1 MTGFAQKISYQWLP
15 FLINSNFNFSMKRQS
30 FIYILLI
37 ISLLTLKTEAQ
48 NWKPVTAAITFKIKH
63 SLGATADGTFK
74 GFSGIIFFDATNLST
89 ASIKATI
96 DAKSINTGI
105 NMRDNTMRDEDYF
118 NVEKYPKI
126 SMVSTKIE
134 KNIKE
139 NEYTGYFN
147 LTIKNVT
154 KNIKIPFTFI
164 PNGTQA
170 IFKSTFSINR
180 TEYGVGD
187 KSALLGD
194 TTTITITVN
203 TQQ

>member
-1 MTGFAQKISYQWLP
+1 
-15 FLINSNFNFSMKRQS
+15 MKPQL
-30 FIYILLI
+30 FIRILLI
-37 ISLLTLKTEAQ
+37 INFLSLQNKIYAQ

-63 SLGATADGTFK
+63 SLGATADGSFK
-74 GFSGIIFFDATNLST
+74 GFFGTILFNSMNLST

-126 SMVSTKIE
+126 SMVSTKNE
-134 KNIKE
+134 KNTKE
-139 NEYTGYFN
+139 NEYIGYFN

-170 IFKSTFSINR
+170 IFKSTFAINR

-194 TTTITITVN
+194 TTTITIKVN

>member
-1 MTGFAQKISYQWLP
+1 
-15 FLINSNFNFSMKRQS
+15 MKRQS
-30 FIYILLI
+30 FIRIFLI
-37 ISLLTLKTEAQ
+37 ISILIFQDKIFAQ

-63 SLGATADGTFK
+63 SLGATADGSFK
-74 GFSGIIFFDATNLST
+74 GFVGTIFFDAMNLST
-89 ASIKATI
+89 ATIKATI

-105 NMRDNTMRDEDYF
+105 NLRDNTMRSDDYF
-118 NVEKYPKI
+118 DVEKYPKI

-134 KNIKE
+134 KSIKE

-154 KNIKIPFTFI
+154 KNIKIPFIFTTTGNQATFK
-164 PNGTQA
+164 GTFA
-170 IFKSTFSINR
+170 INR
-180 TEYGVGD
+180 TEYGVGE

-194 TTTITITVN
+194 TATITITVN

>member
-1 MTGFAQKISYQWLP
+1 
-15 FLINSNFNFSMKRQS
+15 MKRQS
-30 FIYILLI
+30 LVHIFLI
-37 ISLLTLKTEAQ
+37 ISTLVFQDKIFAQ

-63 SLGATADGTFK
+63 SLGATADGSFK
-74 GFSGIIFFDATNLST
+74 GFAGTIFFDAMNIST
-89 ASIKATI
+89 AAIKATI

-105 NMRDNTMRDEDYF
+105 NLRDNTMRSDDYF

-154 KNIKIPFTFI
+154 KNIKIPFNFVQ
-164 PNGTQA
+164 NGTQA
-170 IFKSTFSINR
+170 TFKGSFAINR
-180 TEYGVGD
+180 TEYGVGE

-194 TTTITITVN
+194 TATITITVN

>member
-1 MTGFAQKISYQWLP
+1 MNRKTVLYIS
-15 FLINSNFNFSMKRQS
+15 
-30 FIYILLI
+30 LI
-37 ISLLTLKTEAQ
+37 ISTLNFYFGATAQ

-63 SLGATADGTFK
+63 SLGATAEGSFK
-74 GFSGIIFFDATNLST
+74 GFVGSINFDPMNLSS

-96 DAKSINTGI
+96 DAKSINTGL
-105 NMRDNTMRDEDYF
+105 NLRDNTMRGDDYF
-118 NVEKYPKI
+118 DVEKYPKI

-134 KNIKE
+134 KTNKE
-139 NEYTGYFN
+139 NEYIGYFN

-154 KNIKIPFTFI
+154 RNIKIPFIFSQT
-164 PNGTQA
+164 NTQGS
-170 IFKSTFSINR
+170 FKGSFSINR

-194 TTTITITVN
+194 TATIFITIN

>member
-1 MTGFAQKISYQWLP
+1 
-15 FLINSNFNFSMKRQS
+15 MKRQS
-30 FIYILLI
+30 LIYTLLI
-37 ISLLTLKTEAQ
+37 VSLLSIETKAQ

-74 GFSGIIFFDATNLST
+74 GFAGTMFFDAMNLST

-105 NMRDNTMRDEDYF
+105 NLRDNTMRDEDYF

-126 SMVSTKIE
+126 SIVSTKIE

-139 NEYTGYFN
+139 NEYIGFFN

-154 KNIKIPFTFI
+154 KNIKIPFIFT

-170 IFKSTFSINR
+170 TFKGTFAINR
-180 TEYGVGD
+180 TEYGIGE

-194 TTTITITVN
+194 TATITITVN

>member
-1 MTGFAQKISYQWLP
+1 
-15 FLINSNFNFSMKRQS
+15 MKPQS
-30 FIYILLI
+30 FIRILLI
-37 ISLLTLKTEAQ
+37 INFLSLQTKIYSQ

-63 SLGATADGTFK
+63 SLGATADGSFK
-74 GFSGIIFFDATNLST
+74 GFSGTIFFDTTNLSM

-154 KNIKIPFTFI
+154 KNIKIPFIFTT
-164 PNGTQA
+164 NSTQA
-170 IFKSTFSINR
+170 TFKGTFTINR

-194 TTTITITVN
+194 TATITITVN